1 MLHLV
6 KQNLTISLLIS
17 LIEVLITLNFI
28 PKISMNFIIL
38 LCGMLISALL
48 VILNVMRVKKQTIE
62 KK

>member
-17 LIEVLITLNFI
+17 LIEVLIALNFI